1 MNTSFEP
8 TIRAIW
14 TISRDATPMR
24 NHKMAAQ
31 QWQIEVQEAVPVP
44 VS

>member
-8 TIRAIW
+8 TIQAIW

-24 NHKMAAQ
+24 NHKMAARQ
-31 QWQIEVQEAVPVP
+31 SHIEVQEAGTVPVA
-44 VS
+44 